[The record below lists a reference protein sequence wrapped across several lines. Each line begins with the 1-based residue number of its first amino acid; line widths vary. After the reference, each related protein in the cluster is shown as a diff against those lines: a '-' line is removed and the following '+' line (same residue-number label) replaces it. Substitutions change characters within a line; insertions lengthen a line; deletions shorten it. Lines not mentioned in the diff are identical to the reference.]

1 MAMQATAI
9 RFAPEEKTWIQSYAD
24 FVGKSFS
31 DVVREAVLEL
41 VEDAADMHTTM
52 PWPMTMGPGT
62 PSKRFWPNSAARGCT
77 RELPRGVYQTGKE
90 AA

>member
-31 DVVREAVLEL
+31 DVVREAMLEL
-41 VEDAADMHTTM
+41 VEDAADMQAYNDALADDD
-52 PWPMTMGPGT
+52 GT
-62 PSKRFWPNSAARGCT
+62 RYSFEAVLA
-77 RELPRGVYQTGKE
+77 ELGGEGVHP
-90 AA
+90 